1 MRMKS
6 QPGKLQLKE
15 TTLRLKTCIEMMSK
29 FPSVLKDMKMGKWSA
44 GSFLKLLVMQWPSWD
59 FYKLEACGVCIFVGR
74 AS

>member
-1 MRMKS
+1 MKMRMKS

-44 GSFLKLLVMQWPSWD
+44 GSFLKLLVMQ
-59 FYKLEACGVCIFVGR
+59 
-74 AS
+74 

>member
-1 MRMKS
+1 MKMIMKS

-44 GSFLKLLVMQWPSWD
+44 GSFKAFGDAMTFMGFL
-59 FYKLEACGVCIFVGR
+59 
-74 AS
+74 